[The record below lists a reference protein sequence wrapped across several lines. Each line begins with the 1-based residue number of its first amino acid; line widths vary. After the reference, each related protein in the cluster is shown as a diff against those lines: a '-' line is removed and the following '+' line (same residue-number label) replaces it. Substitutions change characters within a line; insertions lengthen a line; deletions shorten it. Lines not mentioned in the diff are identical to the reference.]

1 MSEPT
6 TAEDH
11 RVWRIPPA
19 WPAATLL
26 VVTAFAALNIYGHP
40 TTATRVLTI
49 GLALVGLVTAIMW
62 LRLYLAV
69 DHEGIG
75 VRHLYSESWTPWAEI
90 ERVEVVTGTKVLAGA
105 STANTIRVIRN
116 DGSYVDVPP
125 SLLQPSKPTNKRSA
139 FARLGQIATEIES
152 FRAP

>member
-1 MSEPT
+1 MTEPT

-40 TTATRVLTI
+40 TTTTRVLTI
-49 GLALVGLVTAIMW
+49 GLGLVALVTAVTW
-62 LRLYLAV
+62 LRLCLAV
-69 DHEGIG
+69 DHEGIA
-75 VRHLYSESWTPWAEI
+75 VRHLRNESWTPWAEI

-105 STANTIRVIRN
+105 STANTIRVVRN
-116 DGSYVDVPP
+116 DGSYIDVPP
-125 SLLQPSKPTNKRSA
+125 SLVQPAKPTNKRSA
-139 FARLGQIATEIES
+139 FARLGRIATEIEA
-152 FRAP
+152 FRTP